1 MAPFTLTTIK
11 SPCKILGVKPGICTQ
26 ELIFWSKNWN
36 LPTSMIMQC
45 FNVQCMIFHF
55 RSNIDTTNTTKSFEN
70 TAQTTC
76 EDSKLPRHP
85 GPPVGLSH
93 SSLDLLNRKHN
104 FGYVP
109 KPQTKPGAIKPM
121 VYRRGYGSAR
131 QLASNTTGSMDSIN
145 PNPDYVNSTMLKEEK
160 DRPITTVKGVQRA
173 IEMPKL
179 VNPFLDENLISEAVC
194 QNRKSNLSSSDD
206 YWHQVTKDVGYK
218 TVSQQQLNASD
229 ASTQTIRKKRES
241 CNLM

>member
-1 MAPFTLTTIK
+1 
-11 SPCKILGVKPGICTQ
+11 
-26 ELIFWSKNWN
+26 
-36 LPTSMIMQC
+36 
-45 FNVQCMIFHF
+45 MIFHF
-55 RSNIDTTNTTKSFEN
+55 RTNMDITTKSIEN
-70 TAQTTC
+70 TTRTTF

-131 QLASNTTGSMDSIN
+131 QLASAATGSMDSIN
-145 PNPDYVNSTMLKEEK
+145 PKVVQTSDYVNSGTLLKEER
-160 DRPITTVKGVQRA
+160 DRPITTVKGVQRGKKT

-194 QNRKSNLSSSDD
+194 QNRNSNLSSSDD
-206 YWHQVTKDVGYK
+206 YWHQVTKDVGDK

-241 CNLM
+241 CNVM